1 MPEDKKPRILVV
13 DDDPTDL
20 KFLTTLIARYGY
32 DFEIAQ
38 NSVEAIEKT
47 KATDPHVILMD
58 ILMPE
63 MNGIEACKRLKEDP
77 GTKHIPIIVLTA
89 FGDKEIKIECL
100 NTGANDFLSKPV
112 DSTELIAR
120 IKNFLQFKNLEEI
133 KKNNEILTETIKA
146 IENAKRE
153 WEQTLDCISD
163 IVLLIDSKDNILRC
177 NKILTTLTGKSYP
190 ELLGRK
196 WQDVFKESGF
206 SYKISDSGDIEYS
219 HTNGR
224 FFNFNIYAVKNI
236 GIIAAIVTLQDI
248 TERKY
253 REEEIKQAHD
263 IQQALNSI
271 LNISLKDMPLIEILT
286 HTLETLLTI
295 PWLAFESR
303 GCIFLVEDDPEVLVM
318 KAQKGLSEPI
328 QKSCA
333 RIPFGRCLC
342 GKAALSRKIE
352 FASHIN
358 ERHEIIYSG
367 IYPHGHY
374 CVPIMFGDRIL
385 GVINIYLKEKHK
397 YTQKEETFLTSAANT
412 LAGIIIRKQAEES
425 LATAYTELKSAQSQI
440 IQSEKMASIGQLA
453 AGIAHEINNPV
464 GFIMSNLG
472 SLQKYAGKLS
482 EFIKAQTEAIGEL
495 GVKSSEFGET
505 LKKVDAL
512 KKSMKIDYIID
523 DLGNLIRESLD
534 GAERIKKI
542 VQDLKSFS
550 HIDEAEW
557 KMADINAGIESTINI
572 VWNELKYKATV
583 KKEYGDIPLTKCN
596 PGQLN
601 QVFMNMLVNA
611 AHAIE
616 KQGEITVKTWHDS
629 GYIYIS
635 ISDTGCGIPKENISR
650 IFEPFFTT
658 KEVGKGTGLGLS
670 IAYDIVR
677 KHNGDIIV
685 DSAVGKGTTFTV
697 KIPVVEK

>member
-20 KFLTTLIARYGY
+20 KFLTTLIAYYGY

-38 NSVEAIEKT
+38 NGVEAIEKT
-47 KATDPHVILMD
+47 KATDPDVILMD

-77 GTKHIPIIVLTA
+77 GTKHIPIIVFTA

-100 NTGANDFLSKPV
+100 NAGANDFLSKPV

-206 SYKISDSGDIEYS
+206 SYKNSDSGDIEYS

-224 FFNFNIYAVKNI
+224 FFNFNIYAVKNM
-236 GIIAAIVTLQDI
+236 GIIANILTLRDI
-248 TERKY
+248 TTRKY
-253 REEEIKQAHD
+253 VEEEIKQAHD

-318 KAQKGLSEPI
+318 KAQKGL
-328 QKSCA
+328 
-333 RIPFGRCLC
+333 L
-342 GKAALSRKIE
+342 
-352 FASHIN
+352 
-358 ERHEIIYSG
+358 
-367 IYPHGHY
+367 
-374 CVPIMFGDRIL
+374 
-385 GVINIYLKEKHK
+385 
-397 YTQKEETFLTSAANT
+397 
-412 LAGIIIRKQAEES
+412 
-425 LATAYTELKSAQSQI
+425 
-440 IQSEKMASIGQLA
+440 
-453 AGIAHEINNPV
+453 
-464 GFIMSNLG
+464 
-472 SLQKYAGKLS
+472 
-482 EFIKAQTEAIGEL
+482 
-495 GVKSSEFGET
+495 
-505 LKKVDAL
+505 
-512 KKSMKIDYIID
+512 
-523 DLGNLIRESLD
+523 
-534 GAERIKKI
+534 
-542 VQDLKSFS
+542 
-550 HIDEAEW
+550 
-557 KMADINAGIESTINI
+557 
-572 VWNELKYKATV
+572 
-583 KKEYGDIPLTKCN
+583 
-596 PGQLN
+596 
-601 QVFMNMLVNA
+601 
-611 AHAIE
+611 
-616 KQGEITVKTWHDS
+616 
-629 GYIYIS
+629 
-635 ISDTGCGIPKENISR
+635 
-650 IFEPFFTT
+650 
-658 KEVGKGTGLGLS
+658 
-670 IAYDIVR
+670 
-677 KHNGDIIV
+677 
-685 DSAVGKGTTFTV
+685 
-697 KIPVVEK
+697 